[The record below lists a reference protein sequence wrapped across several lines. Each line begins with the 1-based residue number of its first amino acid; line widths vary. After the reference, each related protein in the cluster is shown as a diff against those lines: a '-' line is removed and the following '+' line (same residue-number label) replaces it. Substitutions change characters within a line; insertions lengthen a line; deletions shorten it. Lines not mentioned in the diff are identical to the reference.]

1 MFDII
6 TNAWQKVHGFVST
19 VPGMVLDLPLPWIAV
34 GVSTVVTFAAI
45 AIVSARVT
53 SRQNS

>member
-6 TNAWQKVHGFVST
+6 TNAWQKVHGFVAT

-34 GVSTVVTFAAI
+34 GVVTFAAI